1 MVMHIVIKAINFDD
15 DMLPLFFSFLCVN
28 IFLFLISCLLFFND
42 WHGVCYVTS
51 SQLHTSMERRRWYNN
66 Q

>member
-28 IFLFLISCLLFFND
+28 IFLFFNQLLIIF
-42 WHGVCYVTS
+42 
-51 SQLHTSMERRRWYNN
+51 
-66 Q
+66 